1 VLAFTRTRLPAARK
15 NRLPRA
21 CPRTTSQHPKRKQIM
36 TIAQLQEKRNKLFAD
51 ASAIVAGES
60 VTAEQRTQFDTML
73 AEVTVVDGDI
83 VRLKAIDE
91 HRASLR
97 NPVDQPAP
105 KPGESADPEERAEV
119 RMARVTKELRN
130 YMLTGKRESRDL
142 TSAAEGVAIPVG
154 FNPQVISAQ
163 KSYGQLYDI
172 VTMLKTDNGEP
183 IKMVMDNDTS
193 NGLVAVTVGTAASE
207 VDPTIAGVTLN
218 VGNYTTGVVK
228 VDRGL
233 LSDAGFNI
241 ADWIEQKFLNRFY
254 RGASSLIYSGDSG
267 AVASLATGYNTA
279 DTVTSATTNILAYKD
294 FAAVIAALDPAYALN
309 AVFAMSNATLGYVV
323 GLSDSAGRPLFLPN
337 YGDASSG
344 FAGTILGKNVKVVT
358 QMPAV
363 ATAAVP
369 VLYGDFREAYTFRQ
383 QNPGIGILRLNELYA
398 AGFEVGFVGFA
409 RVGGVNTDAGT
420 HPVCSITIR

>member
-1 VLAFTRTRLPAARK
+1 
-15 NRLPRA
+15 
-21 CPRTTSQHPKRKQIM
+21 M
-36 TIAQLQEKRNKLFAD
+36 TITQLQEKRNKLFAD

-119 RMARVTKELRN
+119 RMARVTKEMRN

-142 TSAAEGVAIPVG
+142 TSAAEGIAIPVG

-183 IKMVMDNDTS
+183 IKMVLDNDTS

-207 VDPTIAGVTLN
+207 VDPTLSGVTLN

-267 AVASLATGYNTA
+267 AVASLATGYNTT
-279 DTVTSATTNILAYKD
+279 DTVTSVTTNVLAYKD
-294 FAAVIAALDPAYALN
+294 FAAVIAALDPAYATN

-323 GLSDSAGRPLFLPN
+323 GLSDTAGRPLFLPN

-344 FAGTILGKNVKVVT
+344 FAGTILGKNVKIVT

-369 VLYGDFREAYTFRQ
+369 VLFGDFREAYTFRQ

>member
-1 VLAFTRTRLPAARK
+1 
-15 NRLPRA
+15 
-21 CPRTTSQHPKRKQIM
+21 M

-97 NPVDQPAP
+97 NPVEQPAP
-105 KPGESADPEERAEV
+105 KPGESADVEERAEV

-142 TSAAEGVAIPVG
+142 TTAAEGVAIPVG

-163 KSYGQLYDI
+163 KSYGQIYDI
-172 VTMLKTDNGEP
+172 VTLLKTDNGEP
-183 IKMVMDNDTS
+183 IKMVMDTDVS
-193 NGLVAVTVGTAASE
+193 NGLVAVTVGTAAGE
-207 VDPTIAGVTLN
+207 VDPTISGVTLN
-218 VGNYTTGVVK
+218 VGNYTTGVIK

-233 LSDAGFNI
+233 LSDAGFDI
-241 ADWIEQKFLNRFY
+241 AAWIEQKFLNRFY
-254 RGASSLIYSGDSG
+254 RGASSLIYSGDAG

-279 DTVTSATTNILAYKD
+279 DTVTSVTTNVLAYKD
-294 FAAVIAALDPAYALN
+294 FAAVIAALDPAYATN

-323 GLSDSAGRPLFLPN
+323 GLSDTAGRPLFLPN

-344 FAGTILGKNVKVVT
+344 FAGTILGKNVKIVT